1 MASSHVLLDQ
11 VDIAFDDERAVAS
24 AGLLLPATLAERLG
38 IEQAADQLVDLGD
51 RPGAARPGRKLL
63 TLVHALV
70 AGGDCIDDVEL
81 LRCGSTASVL
91 GHRVMAASTVGTW
104 LRSFTFGHVRQ
115 LDRVTG
121 EILSRAW
128 AAGAGPDDGP
138 LTVDVDSTICEV
150 HGYHKQ
156 GACYGYTHRLGYHP
170 LLATRAGSGEVLHAR
185 LRKGSA
191 NTARGIVRFVD
202 ELVARCRRAGASG
215 ELTFRMDS
223 GFWSAKL
230 IKRLRRHRV
239 RYSITVRQTK
249 TVRAA
254 IAAIPEAAW
263 APIAYQPDGVAQV
276 AETPYR
282 GDRLIV
288 RRVRNLDDQQQ
299 LFPTWRYHAFVTN
312 RVGTTTW
319 LDADHRRHA
328 VCELA
333 IRDLKAGA
341 GLAHLP
347 SGRFAANAA
356 WLLAATLAH
365 NLLRWT
371 ASLGLG
377 YRDQQTVAK
386 TLRRTLLALPG
397 RLTRSPPA
405 DPASARRLAVG
416 PLVRHGAGS
425 AALHPV
431 PDLTA
436 PRPRLGLSAAAN
448 CSRLP
453 VTASEGSPGCTTTSS
468 RLSPAT
474 SCGSAVTQRERP
486 HATPGAASGNQPP
499 HSRIGGSRLSSPR
512 WRSLDLPGD
521 GHEDSLRGREI
532 SKDDHQASGITPLPA
547 VAWARR
553 TLSPWVAQRWAWCSS
568 RSTVAVA
575 RVLGMISSKPAGWR
589 LELTA
594 TERFS

>member
-1 MASSHVLLDQ
+1 MVPESEDTFSMRSSHVVLDQ

-51 RPGAARPGRKLL
+51 RPGAAHPGRKLL

-70 AGGDCIDDVEL
+70 AGGGCIDDVEL
-81 LRCGSTASVL
+81 LGSGATGSVL
-91 GHRVMAASTVGTW
+91 GHRVMAASTVGTF

-115 LDRVTG
+115 LDQVTAT
-121 EILSRAW
+121 ILERAW
-128 AAGAGPDDGP
+128 AAGAGPGDGP
-138 LTVDVDSTICEV
+138 LVVDVDSTICEV
-150 HGYHKQ
+150 CGYHKQ

-170 LLATRAGSGEVLHAR
+170 LLAFRADSGEVLHAR
-185 LRKGSA
+185 LRKGGA
-191 NTARGIVRFVD
+191 NTARGILRFCD
-202 ELVARCRRAGASG
+202 ELVARLRRAGASG
-215 ELTFRMDS
+215 ELTFRVDS

-230 IKRLRRHRV
+230 IRRLRRYRV

-254 IAAIPEAAW
+254 IAAIPERHW
-263 APIAYQPDGVAQV
+263 VDIAYQPGGVAQV
-276 AETPYR
+276 AEASYR

-299 LFPTWRYHAFVTN
+299 LFPTWRYHALVTD
-312 RVGTTTW
+312 RPGTTTW

-347 SGRFAANAA
+347 SGQFNANAA

-377 YRDQQTVAK
+377 SRDQQTVAK

-397 RLTRSPPA
+397 RLTRS
-405 DPASARRLAVG
+405 ARRWT
-416 PLVRHGAGS
+416 
-425 AALHPV
+425 LH
-431 PDLTA
+431 L
-436 PRPRLGLSAAAN
+436 
-448 CSRLP
+448 
-453 VTASEGSPGCTTTSS
+453 
-468 RLSPAT
+468 
-474 SCGSAVTQRERP
+474 
-486 HATPGAASGNQPP
+486 
-499 HSRIGGSRLSSPR
+499 
-512 WRSLDLPGD
+512 
-521 GHEDSLRGREI
+521 
-532 SKDDHQASGITPLPA
+532 
-547 VAWARR
+547 
-553 TLSPWVAQRWAWCSS
+553 
-568 RSTVAVA
+568 
-575 RVLGMISSKPAGWR
+575 PAGWPWAHSFQMALAR
-589 LELTA
+589 LRCIPYPT
-594 TERFS
+594 

>member
-1 MASSHVLLDQ
+1 MRSSHVVLDQ
-11 VDIAFDDERAVAS
+11 VDIAFDDEHAVAS

-51 RPGAARPGRKLL
+51 RPGAAHPGPKLL
-63 TLVHALV
+63 TVVHAMV

-115 LDRVTG
+115 LDKVTG
-121 EILSRAW
+121 EVLARAW
-128 AAGAGPDDGP
+128 AAGGGPGDGP
-138 LTVDVDSTICEV
+138 LTVEVDSTICEV
-150 HGYHKQ
+150 CGYHKQ
-156 GACYGYTHRLGYHP
+156 GACYGYTRRLGYHP
-170 LLATRAGSGEVLHAR
+170 LLAFRADSGEVLHAR
-185 LRKGSA
+185 LRRGAA
-191 NTARGIVRFVD
+191 NTARGITRLVD
-202 ELVARCRRAGASG
+202 ELVARLGRAGASG
-215 ELTFRMDS
+215 ELTLRMDS

-230 IKRLRRHRV
+230 IKRLRGQRV

-263 APIAYQPDGVAQV
+263 VQITYQPAGVAQV
-276 AETPYR
+276 AETGYQ

-288 RRVRNLDDQQQ
+288 RRVRNDGDQAQ
-299 LFPTWRYHAFVTN
+299 LFATWRYHAFVTN

-365 NLLRWT
+365 NVLRWT

-377 YRDQQTVAK
+377 SRDQQTVAK
-386 TLRRTLLALPG
+386 TLRRTLLMLPG
-397 RLTRSPPA
+397 RLTRS
-405 DPASARRLAVG
+405 ARR
-416 PLVRHGAGS
+416 PT
-425 AALHPV
+425 LH
-431 PDLTA
+431 L
-436 PRPRLGLSAAAN
+436 
-448 CSRLP
+448 
-453 VTASEGSPGCTTTSS
+453 
-468 RLSPAT
+468 
-474 SCGSAVTQRERP
+474 
-486 HATPGAASGNQPP
+486 
-499 HSRIGGSRLSSPR
+499 
-512 WRSLDLPGD
+512 
-521 GHEDSLRGREI
+521 
-532 SKDDHQASGITPLPA
+532 
-547 VAWARR
+547 
-553 TLSPWVAQRWAWCSS
+553 
-568 RSTVAVA
+568 
-575 RVLGMISSKPAGWR
+575 PAGWPWAHSFTMALAR
-589 LELTA
+589 LRCIPYPTDRSPTPRLVVGWPPTAPACPSQRRNTHQAAQPPAGHPHLPHPAAPPSPNASVRTPHPARHRKTA
-594 TERFS
+594 TTFAHRWIQAETRCVCRAQ